1 MGYASRAKR
10 REVLAPVMLDTFET
24 SVNSETSAIEV
35 SSDQNHLVRV
45 GRLGQ
50 IGSFAAFDRTCYP
63 RRARVIVRS
72 ERGLELGEVLSS
84 PGGALGQQA
93 LQGGSPNQ
101 PVLVGAILRGATEA
115 DELLALRLE
124 RNRQGALAACTARL
138 TRLEQPVALVDV
150 EHSFDGRML
159 RFYFLG
165 ETTAEVEALVAE
177 LAELYEAEVQIRG
190 FTETLTNGCGP
201 GCGTDEA
208 TGGGCTSCST
218 GCAVAGACGT
228 RRT

>member
-1 MGYASRAKR
+1 MIRT
-10 REVLAPVMLDTFET
+10 PT
-24 SVNSETSAIEV
+24 SL
-35 SSDQNHLVRV
+35 DQNHLVRV

-50 IGSFAAFDRTCYP
+50 IGLFAAVDRTCYP

-72 ERGLELGEVLSS
+72 ERGLELGEVLAS
-84 PGGALGQQA
+84 PGPISERSESQEFAP
-93 LQGGSPNQ
+93 SKPE
-101 PVLVGAILRGATEA
+101 GAILRGMTEA

-124 RNRQGALAACTARL
+124 RNRQAALAACTARL
-138 TRLEQPVALVDV
+138 TELRLPVALVDV

-165 ETTAEVEALVAE
+165 ETTPEVEAVVAE

-190 FTETLTNGCGP
+190 FAETLTNGCGP

-208 TGGGCTSCST
+208 TGGGCGSCGT
-218 GCAVAGACGT
+218 GCAVAGACGAKKA
-228 RRT
+228 

>member
-1 MGYASRAKR
+1 MIRT
-10 REVLAPVMLDTFET
+10 PT
-24 SVNSETSAIEV
+24 SL
-35 SSDQNHLVRV
+35 DQNHLVRV

-50 IGSFAAFDRTCYP
+50 IGLFAAVDRTCYP

-72 ERGLELGEVLSS
+72 ERGLELGEVLAS
-84 PGGALGQQA
+84 PGPI
-93 LQGGSPNQ
+93 GGLSTSESSASESSTIEPSA
-101 PVLVGAILRGATEA
+101 PELSMPAPSKPEGSILRGMTEA

-124 RNRQGALAACTARL
+124 RNRQAALAACTARL
-138 TRLEQPVALVDV
+138 TELRLPVALVDV

-165 ETTAEVEALVAE
+165 ETTPEVEAVVAE

-190 FTETLTNGCGP
+190 FAETLTNGCGP

-208 TGGGCTSCST
+208 TGGGCGSCGT
-218 GCAVAGACGT
+218 GCAVAGACST
-228 RRT
+228 RRH